1 MGTLFSDKAKL
12 SKPQGQ
18 VSSVNFCRQLHLTDL
33 DGPGLISSIPVPNL
47 SKSPASQDSHVIC
60 KSTGYLPFLL
70 NEILQIFVQVLEES
84 HRKITNRDRKEEKK
98 GGCLPNYSHI
108 FTCIY
113 IYIIVYVYTIYYIIL
128 YYYCIFGLCQQTG
141 SRQSDSSS
149 NISTKTHWVYLQR

>member
-1 MGTLFSDKAKL
+1 
-12 SKPQGQ
+12 
-18 VSSVNFCRQLHLTDL
+18 VSIFVASYTVTDL

-108 FTCIY
+108 FTY
-113 IYIIVYVYTIYYIIL
+113 IYIILYIKYYKYNIWAAAANRIPTIR
-128 YYYCIFGLCQQTG
+128 FEQQHI
-141 SRQSDSSS
+141 D
-149 NISTKTHWVYLQR
+149 